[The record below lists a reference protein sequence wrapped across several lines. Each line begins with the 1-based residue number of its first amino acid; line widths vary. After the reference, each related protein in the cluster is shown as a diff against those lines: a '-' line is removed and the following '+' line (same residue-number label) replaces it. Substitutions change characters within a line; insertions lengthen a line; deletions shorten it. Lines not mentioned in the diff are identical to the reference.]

1 MILEIDDVQFLTTFY
16 TKETPMAKIK
26 AAVIFGGTSRE
37 HKLSLAT
44 AADVIRNIPEDKYE
58 VICIGITKKGR
69 WLYFPGSPD
78 EIASGEWESN
88 LDCTSAIISPDPLH
102 RGIVTIENGETSIKR
117 IDVVFP
123 VLQGRKGADGDIQ
136 GLLDLSGIPYVG
148 CGLLAAAACTD
159 KSHTHMILDDFGIKT
174 ADWQLIPP
182 RDINM
187 IDERCAEI
195 ADELGFPLIVKPA
208 SSGSSAG
215 TSVAE
220 NFDELVAAVKVAF
233 SNDKKVVVEHYIR
246 GRKLEAAVIGYDNPF
261 SSYIGE
267 ILSVDRVYDPTE
279 VKKSSGD
286 DLQIPADLS
295 DEMQEMVRETAV
307 NAFKAL
313 GCKGLA
319 RIDFF
324 LTDDGQLLLNKIG
337 TSPGLRSNSVVP
349 KLMQHYGMSMPYLID
364 KLLEQAIENADRNY

>member
-1 MILEIDDVQFLTTFY
+1 
-16 TKETPMAKIK
+16 MAKIK

-117 IDVVFP
+117 VDVVFP

-195 ADELGFPLIVKPA
+195 AEELGFPLIVKPA

-246 GRKLEAAVIGYDNPF
+246 GRKLEAAVMGYDNPF

-267 ILSVDRVYDPTE
+267 ILSVDKVYDPTE

-286 DLQIPADLS
+286 DLQIPADIS
-295 DEMQEMVRETAV
+295 DEMQEMIRETAV

-319 RIDFF
+319 RVDFF

-364 KLLEQAIENADRNY
+364 KLLEQAIENSDRNY